1 VGLSLETAQRLGHD
15 FWISSEIHMNAVAM
29 SANEN
34 IFLREE
40 SEKRNYDFGLG
51 EGTKIFIVAAQP
63 RLGSLRLEYVA
74 YGLNSIS
81 TALDTDHLGVGLA
94 YSFYHKDAFYDSYS
108 DVHESMHSVMLYM
121 KIL

>member
-1 VGLSLETAQRLGHD
+1 MGLSLETAQRLGHD

-81 TALDTDHLGVGLA
+81 AALGTYPSGRRPCLQSLPQGRILR
-94 YSFYHKDAFYDSYS
+94 FLFRRPRIDAFG
-108 DVHESMHSVMLYM
+108 
-121 KIL
+121 